1 VTLGLLRAELL
12 RLFSDRKVAVVAVLV
27 LGIGFW
33 ISSSLVEVLKPYTA
47 LDWEDAQRQS
57 NDAQINL
64 DVICG
69 SGTSGVDCSS
79 LPWSVAVEGFL
90 RPQLNFEQLAITT
103 LGTTTQA
110 GLFAVVVLITVMIGS
125 EFNTGSIG
133 TQLTFTPRRMPLL
146 WAKVAASA
154 ICGVCLM
161 VFWSVSMVGLD
172 VFLFLNLRGAE
183 GLVAGGTLA
192 AQIGRALL
200 MGAVMAALAAT
211 VTMALAST
219 VRTWVLISAGL
230 VLSQFLETSKNLA
243 QIAGLL
249 PTTNMLSL
257 INGEW
262 TRTIYNGEGVRQE
275 PTPHIDYAYS
285 LGYAVFWLVVFGI
298 WASVSF
304 SRRNILK

>member
-1 VTLGLLRAELL
+1 MLGLLRAELL
-12 RLFSDRKVAVVAVLV
+12 RLFSDRKVAVVAVFV

-33 ISSSLVEVLKPYTA
+33 VGSSLVEMLKPYTA
-47 LDWEDAQRQS
+47 LDWEEARRQS

-69 SGTSGVDCSS
+69 SGTPGVDCST
-79 LPWSVAVEGFL
+79 LPSNVAVEGFL
-90 RPQLNFEQLAITT
+90 RPQLSFEEFAITT
-103 LGTTTQA
+103 LGTTTQV

-154 ICGVCLM
+154 ICGVCLLA
-161 VFWSVSMVGLD
+161 FWSVAIVVLD
-172 VFLFLNLRGAE
+172 VFLFLNLRGTE
-183 GLVAGGTLA
+183 GLAAGGVLA

-200 MGAVMAALAAT
+200 VGAVMAAMAAL

-219 VRTWVLISAGL
+219 VKTWVLISAGL

-249 PTTNMLSL
+249 PTANLLSL

-262 TRTIYNGEGVRQE
+262 SRTIYNSEGMRQE
-275 PTPHIDYAYS
+275 PIPHLDYGYS

-298 WASVSF
+298 WASASF
-304 SRRNILK
+304 SRRNIRK

>member
-1 VTLGLLRAELL
+1 MTLGLLRAELL

-27 LGIGFW
+27 LGLGFW
-33 ISSSLVEVLKPYTA
+33 AGSSLIEMIKPYTA
-47 LDWEDAQRQS
+47 LDWEEAQRQS

-79 LPWSVAVEGFL
+79 LPSGVAVEGFL
-90 RPQLNFEQLAITT
+90 RPQLNFEQFAITT
-103 LGTTTQA
+103 LESTTPS

-133 TQLTFTPRRMPLL
+133 TQLTFTPRRLPLL
-146 WAKVAASA
+146 WAKVAASV
-154 ICGVCLM
+154 IWGVCLM
-161 VFWSVSMVGLD
+161 AFWSVSMVGLD
-172 VFLFLNLRGAE
+172 VFLYLNLRGTE

-200 MGAVMAALAAT
+200 VGAVTAAMAAM

-219 VRTWVLISAGL
+219 VKTWVLISAGL
-230 VLSQFLETSKNLA
+230 VLSQLLEASKNLA

-249 PTTNMLSL
+249 PTTNMPSL

-262 TRTIYNGEGVRQE
+262 TGTIYNGEGIRQE
-275 PTPHIDYAYS
+275 PTPHLDYGYS
-285 LGYAVFWLVVFGI
+285 LGYAAFWVVVFGI
-298 WASVSF
+298 WASTSF

>member
-1 VTLGLLRAELL
+1 M
-12 RLFSDRKVAVVAVLV
+12 
-27 LGIGFW
+27 
-33 ISSSLVEVLKPYTA
+33 
-47 LDWEDAQRQS
+47 
-57 NDAQINL
+57 
-64 DVICG
+64 
-69 SGTSGVDCSS
+69 
-79 LPWSVAVEGFL
+79 EGFL
-90 RPQLNFEQLAITT
+90 RPQLSFEEFAITT
-103 LGTTTQA
+103 LGTTTQV

-154 ICGVCLM
+154 ICGVCLLA
-161 VFWSVSMVGLD
+161 FWSVAIVVLD
-172 VFLFLNLRGAE
+172 VFLFLNLRGTE
-183 GLVAGGTLA
+183 GLAAGGVLA

-200 MGAVMAALAAT
+200 VGAVMAAMAAL

-219 VRTWVLISAGL
+219 VKTWVLISAGL

-249 PTTNMLSL
+249 PTANLLSL

-262 TRTIYNGEGVRQE
+262 SRTIYNSEGMRQE
-275 PTPHIDYAYS
+275 PIPHLDYGYS

-298 WASVSF
+298 WASASF

>member
-1 VTLGLLRAELL
+1 MLGLLRAELL

-27 LGIGFW
+27 LGLGFW
-33 ISSSLVEVLKPYTA
+33 VGSSLIEVLKPYTA
-47 LDWEDAQRQS
+47 LDWEEAQRQS

-69 SGTSGVDCSS
+69 SGTSRADCSS
-79 LPWSVAVEGFL
+79 LPSSVAVEGFL

-110 GLFAVVVLITVMIGS
+110 GLFAVVVLVTLMIGS

-146 WAKVAASA
+146 WAKVAAAA

-161 VFWSVSMVGLD
+161 AFWSVSMVGLD
-172 VFLFLNLRGAE
+172 VFFFLNLRGTE
-183 GLVAGGTLA
+183 GLVAGGMLA
-192 AQIGRALL
+192 VQIGRALL
-200 MGAVMAALAAT
+200 VGAVMAALAAL

-219 VRTWVLISAGL
+219 VKTWVLISAGL
-230 VLSQFLETSKNLA
+230 VLSQFLETSENLA

-249 PTTNMLSL
+249 PTTNVLSL

-275 PTPHIDYAYS
+275 PTPHLDYGYS
-285 LGYAVFWLVVFGI
+285 LGYAAFWVVVFGI
-298 WASVSF
+298 WASTSF